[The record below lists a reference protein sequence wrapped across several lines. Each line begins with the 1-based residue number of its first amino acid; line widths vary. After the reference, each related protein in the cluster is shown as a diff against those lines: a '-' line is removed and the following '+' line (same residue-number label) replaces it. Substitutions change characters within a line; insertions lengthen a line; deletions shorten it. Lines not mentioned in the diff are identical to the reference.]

1 VLKSETCEV
10 ILPSLDFTCTAG
22 TLGGRFTT
30 LEGLLSNMK
39 DHLQSVNPFGMGD
52 SPALFDKNLKTFL
65 SGLDKIIK
73 GEEMNVEIILDDP
86 AGNSYVQNLYA
97 PDPDPE
103 LEVVHYERTKEQDD
117 ELGISDM
124 KTEGYEEAQ
133 QS

>member
-1 VLKSETCEV
+1 
-10 ILPSLDFTCTAG
+10 
-22 TLGGRFTT
+22 
-30 LEGLLSNMK
+30 MK

-65 SGLDKIIK
+65 SGLDKIIR

-103 LEVVHYERTKEQDD
+103 LEVVLYERTKEQND